1 MASTAAISIVSA
13 APALWDVVIV
23 GGGPAGLAVAIVA
36 AEQGLSV
43 VVVERRD
50 FPPDKACGEG
60 VLPPGVK
67 ALARL
72 GIADRFDRST
82 SYPFAGIRFIQ
93 EDGAAAESRMPSSG
107 VGIRR
112 TVLVAAL
119 AERAE
124 ELGAVL
130 RNRCSVT
137 GVKPT
142 SSEAVVSTTDGEI
155 FARLVVAADGLHS
168 SLRKASGLEAPPSS
182 RRRFALRQ
190 HYRIR
195 PWTDFVE
202 VYVDDKGEAV
212 VTPVSDE
219 SVSIN
224 FVWEDGVIEHPKIDI
239 LAARFP
245 ALLAR
250 LGSAP
255 TISSIRGAGPMAR
268 AATRRNGDRMVLV
281 GDAAGFVDSISGD
294 GLSIAFNSALIL
306 GKHLPEILKRG
317 STRESMQAYERE
329 ARRVYRGY
337 WLVTNGL
344 LMVARHPRAR
354 RTIISSLMRH
364 PGAFTALM
372 GGAMRMMVTAASP
385 SASGS
390 PSRAGRVRG

>member
-1 MASTAAISIVSA
+1 M
-13 APALWDVVIV
+13 V

-43 VVVERRD
+43 VVVERHE

-67 ALARL
+67 ALERL

-82 SYPFAGIRFIQ
+82 SYPFAGIRFVQ
-93 EDGAAAESRMPSSG
+93 EDGSAASALMPSQG
-107 VGIRR
+107 IGIRR
-112 TVLVAAL
+112 TVLVEAL
-119 AERAE
+119 ARRAE

-130 RNRCSVT
+130 RNRCSVI
-137 GVKPT
+137 GFKANPT
-142 SSEAVVSTTDGEI
+142 EAVVYTTEGEV
-155 FARLVVAADGLHS
+155 FGRLIVAADGLHS
-168 SLRKASGLEAPPSS
+168 SLRKASGLEAAPSS

-219 SVSIN
+219 SVGIN
-224 FVWEDGVIEHPKIDI
+224 FVWEDGEIEQPKIPV
-239 LAARFP
+239 LSSRFP

-250 LGSAP
+250 LGNAP
-255 TISSIRGAGPMAR
+255 TISTVRGAGPMAR
-268 AATRRNGDRMVLV
+268 AAKRRNGHRVVLV

-317 STRESMQAYERE
+317 ASRESMQAYERE

-337 WLVTNGL
+337 WFVTSGL

-354 RTIISSLMRH
+354 RTIINSLMRY
-364 PGAFTALM
+364 PGAFSALM
-372 GGAMRMMVTAASP
+372 SGAMRMMVSAA
-385 SASGS
+385 
-390 PSRAGRVRG
+390 

>member
-1 MASTAAISIVSA
+1 
-13 APALWDVVIV
+13 VIV

-67 ALARL
+67 ALERL

-82 SYPFAGIRFIQ
+82 SHPFAGIRFIQ
-93 EDGAAAESRMPSSG
+93 EDGSAAESRLPFNG
-107 VGIRR
+107 IGIRR
-112 TVLVAAL
+112 TTLVEAL
-119 AERAE
+119 ARRAQ

-130 RNRCSVT
+130 RNRCSVI
-137 GVKPT
+137 GFKAA
-142 SSEAVVSTTDGEI
+142 SNEALVYTTQGEI
-155 FARLVVAADGLHS
+155 FGRLIVAADGLHS
-168 SLRKASGLEAPPSS
+168 SLRKASGLEATPSS

-190 HYRIR
+190 HYKIR

-202 VYVDDKGEAV
+202 VYVDAKGEAV
-212 VTPVSDE
+212 VTPVSGD

-224 FVWEDGVIEHPKIDI
+224 FVWEDGEIEQPKIPV
-239 LAARFP
+239 LASRFP
-245 ALLAR
+245 ALLGR
-250 LGSAP
+250 LANAP
-255 TISSIRGAGPMAR
+255 AISSVRGAGPMAR

-306 GKHLPEILKRG
+306 GRHLPEILKCG
-317 STRESMQAYERE
+317 ATRESMQSYERE

-337 WLVTNGL
+337 WFVTSGL

-354 RTIISSLMRH
+354 RTIINSLMRH
-364 PGAFTALM
+364 PVAFNALM
-372 GGAMRMMVTAASP
+372 SGAMRMMVSAA
-385 SASGS
+385 
-390 PSRAGRVRG
+390 

>member
-1 MASTAAISIVSA
+1 MASPLAATYPQ
-13 APALWDVVIV
+13 APARAIWDLIIV

-36 AEQGLSV
+36 AQQGLSAI
-43 VVVERRD
+43 VVERRD

-67 ALARL
+67 ALERL
-72 GIADRFDRST
+72 GVADRLDRSI
-82 SYPFAGIRFIQ
+82 SYPFAGIRFLQ
-93 EDGAAAESRMPSSG
+93 EDGSAASALMPSQG

-112 TVLVAAL
+112 TVLVEAL
-119 AERAE
+119 ARRAQ

-137 GVKPT
+137 GFRT
-142 SSEAVVSTTDGEI
+142 NANEALAYTTQGEI
-155 FARLVVAADGLHS
+155 FGRLIVAADGLRS
-168 SLRKASGLEAPPSS
+168 SLRKAAGLEAPPSS

-212 VTPVSDE
+212 VTPVSAE
-219 SVSIN
+219 SVGIN
-224 FVWEDGVIEHPKIDI
+224 FVWEEGVIKQPKMPV
-239 LAARFP
+239 LASRFP

-250 LGSAP
+250 LGNAP
-255 TISSIRGAGPMAR
+255 TISSVRGAGPMAR
-268 AATRRNGDRMVLV
+268 AATRRNGDRIVLV

-306 GKHLPEILKRG
+306 GNHLREILRRG
-317 STRESMQAYERE
+317 ATRESMQAYERD

-337 WLVTNGL
+337 WFVTHGL
-344 LMVARHPRAR
+344 LTIASHPRAR
-354 RTIISSLMRH
+354 RAVINSLMQH
-364 PGAFTALM
+364 PRAFSMLM
-372 GGAMRMMVTAASP
+372 NGAMRMMASV
-385 SASGS
+385 A
-390 PSRAGRVRG
+390 

>member
-1 MASTAAISIVSA
+1 MSSTLAASYVP
-13 APALWDVVIV
+13 APAREIWDLVVV

-67 ALARL
+67 ALQRL

-93 EDGAAAESRMPSSG
+93 EDGSAAESRMPSNG
-107 VGIRR
+107 IGIRR
-112 TVLVAAL
+112 TVLVEAMAR
-119 AERAE
+119 RAE

-130 RNRCSVT
+130 RHRCSVIGFKAT
-137 GVKPT
+137 L
-142 SSEAVVSTTDGEI
+142 SDAVVYTSEGDI
-155 FARLVVAADGLHS
+155 FGRLIVAADGLHS
-168 SLRKASGLEAPPSS
+168 SLRKASGLEAAPSS

-190 HYRIR
+190 HYKIR

-202 VYVDDKGEAV
+202 VYIDDKGEAV

-219 SVSIN
+219 NVGIN
-224 FVWEDGVIEHPKIDI
+224 FVWEDGVIEQPKIPI
-239 LAARFP
+239 LASRFP

-250 LGSAP
+250 LANAP
-255 TISSIRGAGPMAR
+255 TISSVRGAGPMAR
-268 AATRRNGDRMVLV
+268 ASTRRNSDRMVLV

-317 STRESMQAYERE
+317 ATRESMQAYERE

-337 WLVTNGL
+337 WFVTKGL
-344 LMVARHPRAR
+344 LVIARHPRAR
-354 RTIISSLMRH
+354 RTIINSLMRH
-364 PGAFTALM
+364 PRAFTALM
-372 GGAMRMMVTAASP
+372 SSAMRMMVSAA
-385 SASGS
+385 
-390 PSRAGRVRG
+390 